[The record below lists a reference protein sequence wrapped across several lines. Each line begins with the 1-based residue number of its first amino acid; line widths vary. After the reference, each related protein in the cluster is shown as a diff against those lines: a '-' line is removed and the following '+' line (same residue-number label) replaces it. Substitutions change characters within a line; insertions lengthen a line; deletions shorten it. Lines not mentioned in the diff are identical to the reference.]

1 MADKFR
7 TTYPINV
14 TFADG
19 EQPTSRKLN
28 AINTQA
34 KNGLALVERA
44 LGDVWNQSGDIVY
57 ASHPVR
63 IPNLARV
70 LGDQAKMG
78 AKFPVPDMSPGESI
92 VIRQDGVEPVTE
104 LQLDFK
110 AKADVGGVLE
120 TFILA
125 QSAYTTRVNSR
136 AEVNASN
143 KFYID
148 AANSKIYLGSPWPLT
163 YIEYSVAVEDL
174 PTDGEPSV
182 NIIPHPDQSDWKGLK
197 IHRLSVD
204 KYLLFLPPRRPPT
217 AGTIGKIPAGST
229 NSVVPSA
236 SPVHR
241 YWYADPATWNAPSN
255 PEADAN
261 YSGLVKDKRYRYKLP
276 QPLYNLISDANA
288 AGTEFPS
295 GSIYLWDNS
304 SQTIVEGLTFKVP
317 DANNAYPTSPVS
329 PRPVWVI
336 QVEGAGLD
344 NLFSGFTSSLSTDNP
359 ADYQSRF
366 ALITVGASV
375 AEIIERL
382 RHSLFEDHNKVGI
395 QPRLRHGDLLGNQPG
410 TSSRYNPIPP
420 SYIDGDDHPHLLGRW
435 GSTSDPSKQRDRYNN
450 GMMGDLLLLS
460 TDPSNN
466 RQNTIGISQAIRF
479 GDMSTGPYIR
489 YEPEALGPNVGGLG
503 KNSIAIGSKIK
514 LETPVL
520 SFGQNAGIWGFPD
533 DDYTYFRFYS
543 DFEIQ
548 KAFVQAHAFYA
559 LGQTNN
565 VEGFITDSHF
575 TAITSSPTSNTLTFN
590 GNDLNISGFSTAE
603 PNDVVIGNSN
613 FNTHLV
619 LNNSKLYMNGDK
631 SKLFESTAGDEFA
644 LKVNGSPETSQLTLG
659 RIHLN
664 TTSDQIKFGNN
675 DYISYD
681 DANDTNNANTFSF
694 KADGEVAN
702 ATIKAGRI
710 HLNAN
715 SNQIKFS
722 NDDYISYDDGSN
734 TFSFNVDNGV
744 NYATVKTDYIRLN
757 AANHQI
763 RFNNDGSISY
773 KDDDNTFSF
782 KVNYAVANTAVE
794 AGTFKANRFAHRT
807 TKTGVINLPTVPA
820 WIMSAALYSHNA
832 PDSAIIF
839 NDNYDN
845 NTPTP
850 GLQFQVKNLNE
861 TSGRVSPIMLFPI
874 PYIPDGARITDCRA
888 TLWRYTNNLDKLRL
902 SVSIARQSIDLTQ
915 TTPQT
920 IYIND
925 APGNIG
931 HFNTLMSV
939 DMANP
944 SYEGPVII
952 DTSKYVYFIGIGI
965 WCEDAANGFA
975 SDSTHIRLSSIL
987 VYFDYEKITF
997 GEAPLLV

>member
-44 LGDVWNQSGDIVY
+44 LGDVWNQSGDSVY

-110 AKADVGGVLE
+110 AKANVGGVLE

-182 NIIPHPDQSDWKGLK
+182 NMIPHPDQSDWKGLK

-217 AGTIGKIPAGST
+217 TGTIGKIPAGST

-255 PEADAN
+255 PEGDAN

-410 TSSRYNPIPP
+410 TSSRYSPIPP

-460 TDPSNN
+460 TNASNN
-466 RQNTIGISQAIRF
+466 RQNTTGISQAIRF

-489 YEPEALGPNVGGLG
+489 YEPGALGPDVGGLG
-503 KNSIAIGSKIK
+503 TDSIAIGSKLK
-514 LETPVL
+514 LGTPVL
-520 SFGQNAGIWGFPD
+520 GFGPDAGIWGHQYGS
-533 DDYTYFRFYS
+533 YTNFRFYS
-543 DFEIQ
+543 NSEIQ
-548 KAFVQAHAFYA
+548 KATVEANAFYA

-565 VEGFITDSHF
+565 VEGSIDNFYATGIVSRPDSN
-575 TAITSSPTSNTLTFN
+575 SLVFN
-590 GNDLNISGFSTAE
+590 GNDLDISSLYTA
-603 PNDVVIGNSN
+603 NDVVVGKINSN
-613 FNTHLV
+613 TDLV
-619 LNNSKLYMNGDK
+619 LANSKLYMNDAK
-631 SKLFESTAGDEFA
+631 SKLFESMTGDGFA

-664 TTSDQIKFGNN
+664 ATSDQIKFGNN

-681 DANDTNNANTFSF
+681 DANDTDKANTFSF
-694 KADGEVAN
+694 KADGVVAN
-702 ATIKAGRI
+702 ATVKAGRIHLNATSNQIKFGNDGYISYDDPYNIFSFKTGYAVDNTTLKAGRI

-722 NDDYISYDDGSN
+722 GNDVISYNDSN
-734 TFSFNVDNGV
+734 
-744 NYATVKTDYIRLN
+744 
-757 AANHQI
+757 
-763 RFNNDGSISY
+763 
-773 KDDDNTFSF
+773 NTFSF
-782 KVNYAVANTAVE
+782 KADNAVANATVE
-794 AGTFKANRFAHRT
+794 AGTFKANSFAHTT

-820 WIMSAALYSHNA
+820 WITNTTLSTYAS
-832 PDSAIIF
+832 PDSAITF
-839 NDNYDN
+839 NDDYDSGI
-845 NTPTP
+845 PTP
-850 GLQFQVKNLNE
+850 GLQFKIDSLSQGG
-861 TSGRVSPIMLFPI
+861 SGRVNPMMLFAI
-874 PYIPDGARITDCRA
+874 PYIPDGARIKKCTA
-888 TLWRYTNNLDKLRL
+888 TLKRDTNTADKLKL
-902 SVSIARQSIDLTQ
+902 TVSIARQGINPAQ
-915 TTPQT
+915 TTPL
-920 IYIND
+920 IVYKND
-925 APGNIG
+925 APGTIG
-931 HFNTLMSV
+931 SSNTLMSV
-939 DMANP
+939 DMDIL
-944 SYEGPVII
+944 SYGGPITI
-952 DTSKYVYFIGIGI
+952 YTNQYVYFIGIGI
-965 WCEDAANGFA
+965 WCQQAASYGNSLSA
-975 SDSTHIRLSSIL
+975 RINLSSIL
-987 VYFDYEKITF
+987 VYFEYEKITF
-997 GEAPLLV
+997 GEG